1 MKLKTLLP
9 LLAVPLGIS
18 TPAYAE
24 DELHYKLTGIGSA
37 SMSILEGDDGAEF
50 DVQARELALAAKVKT
65 DHCQGFFFG
74 NLVGPE
80 NELPIVLGSWLGCNV
95 GPVTLSGGRKIHSP
109 NPDWVLPSGRLEVSD
124 YGLPSF
130 SPLKQEGLEASLQL
144 GAHKLDLGAFV
155 GGESFMGSLSSSSIL
170 PHLKISTRTLL
181 DSDHLQGTLAIQ
193 MTDNFHPSLLVS
205 ALRDA
210 EETRA
215 YVAAKLAHT
224 INDTVTPYAR
234 YELHQGETSNRWI
247 AGVNYQPN
255 GYSTIRAEVVSED
268 GKVPTGGQVIF
279 QFNPSVSNFDQ

>member
-1 MKLKTLLP
+1 
-9 LLAVPLGIS
+9 
-18 TPAYAE
+18 
-24 DELHYKLTGIGSA
+24 
-37 SMSILEGDDGAEF
+37 
-50 DVQARELALAAKVKT
+50 
-65 DHCQGFFFG
+65 
-74 NLVGPE
+74 
-80 NELPIVLGSWLGCNV
+80 
-95 GPVTLSGGRKIHSP
+95 
-109 NPDWVLPSGRLEVSD
+109 
-124 YGLPSF
+124 
-130 SPLKQEGLEASLQL
+130 
-144 GAHKLDLGAFV
+144 
-155 GGESFMGSLSSSSIL
+155 
-170 PHLKISTRTLL
+170 
-181 DSDHLQGTLAIQ
+181 